1 MKQEAL
7 SPGSFVKILNSMFQ
21 SINMGVDH
29 ELLLQLFLIGF
40 CFLFFFL
47 ENWKKISIEISFN
60 LRLLLR
66 LLAQFSYTYRQSSAN
81 PPLLLV

>member
-1 MKQEAL
+1 MKQEAS

-40 CFLFFFL
+40 CFFFL
-47 ENWKKISIEISFN
+47 ENWKKISIEISFD

-66 LLAQFSYTYRQSSAN
+66 LSAQFSYTSRQSSAN

>member
-1 MKQEAL
+1 MKQEAS

-40 CFLFFFL
+40 CFVFFGKL
-47 ENWKKISIEISFN
+47 EKDK
-60 LRLLLR
+60 
-66 LLAQFSYTYRQSSAN
+66 YRDFI
-81 PPLLLV
+81 